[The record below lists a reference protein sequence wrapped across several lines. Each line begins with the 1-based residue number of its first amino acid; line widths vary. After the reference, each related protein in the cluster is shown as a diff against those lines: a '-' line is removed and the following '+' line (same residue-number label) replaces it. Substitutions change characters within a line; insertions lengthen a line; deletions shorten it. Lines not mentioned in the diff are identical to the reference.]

1 MTQGRTIRLTGS
13 PTLLAESRRAEQ
25 AVMLGP
31 VGRSG
36 RGPGSACMPHGSPG
50 LLQAEAQSSGGLR
63 AGGPAAARSG
73 YTRKPEKVMYLP
85 WLL

>member
-13 PTLLAESRRAEQ
+13 LTLLAESRHSGQ
-25 AVMLGP
+25 AVMLRQ

-50 LLQAEAQSSGGLR
+50 LLQVDAQSSGSLR